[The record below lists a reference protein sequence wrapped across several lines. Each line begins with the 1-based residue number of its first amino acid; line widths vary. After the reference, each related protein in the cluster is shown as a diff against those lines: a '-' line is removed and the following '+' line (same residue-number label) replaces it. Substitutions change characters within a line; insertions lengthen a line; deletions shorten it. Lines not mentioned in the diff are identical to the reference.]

1 MTDCTL
7 RFLLGSELKCE
18 RGWRTL
24 RRRLGT
30 LAAVEAKG
38 AWVSLVGQV
47 RGVGSVRVGLSHAD
61 VAWGTVTH
69 DMSSRAEFRV
79 DAGSAIRRVTP
90 ARAGRCSVESV
101 LAQLPVWVGRVAIT
115 VVIGLASE
123 LLATVFAVLTDGA
136 GLAS

>member
-7 RFLLGSELKCE
+7 RFLLGSELKRE

-30 LAAVEAKG
+30 LAAVVAKG

-47 RGVGSVRVGLSHAD
+47 RGVRSVRVSLSHAD
-61 VAWGTVTH
+61 VTWGTITN

-79 DAGSAIRRVTP
+79 DAGSAVRRVTP
-90 ARAGRCSVESV
+90 ATPGRCSVESV
-101 LAQLPVWVGRVAIT
+101 LAQLSVRVGRVAIT
-115 VVIGLASE
+115 IVVGLASE
-123 LLATVFAVLTDGA
+123 LLSAVFAVLTDGA